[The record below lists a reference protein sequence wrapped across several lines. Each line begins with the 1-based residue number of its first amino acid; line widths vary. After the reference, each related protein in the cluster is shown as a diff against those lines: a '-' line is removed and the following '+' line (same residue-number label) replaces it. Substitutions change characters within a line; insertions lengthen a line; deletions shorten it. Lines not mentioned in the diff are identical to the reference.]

1 MSIKGQKYKGRGH
14 RLEEA
19 QLLKQLAHV
28 RHLPVDVFPDAEV
41 SHPVCNLQSHL
52 KDSL

>member
-14 RLEEA
+14 RLDEA
-19 QLLKQLAHV
+19 QLAHV
-28 RHLPVDVFPDAEV
+28 RRLPVDVFPDAEV
-41 SHPVCNLQSHL
+41 GHPVCNLQSHL